1 MTPEE
6 MTEKVQ
12 EALDSTKSAHKR
24 LDRLEKRQDD
34 LETLTRSVDKMQME
48 QEYIKGDIGEIK
60 TDVKSLT
67 GKSAKRWDGVVDKAI
82 MALVG
87 AVIAALLNGGGLA

>member
-1 MTPEE
+1 MSPDE
-6 MTEKVQ
+6 MAEKVQ

-24 LDRLEKRQDD
+24 LDRMEKRQDD
-34 LETLTRSVDKMQME
+34 LEKLTRSIDKMQTE

-60 TDVKSLT
+60 DDVKSLT
-67 GKSAKRWDGVVDKAI
+67 GKSAKRWDSVVDKAI
-82 MALVG
+82 MVLVG